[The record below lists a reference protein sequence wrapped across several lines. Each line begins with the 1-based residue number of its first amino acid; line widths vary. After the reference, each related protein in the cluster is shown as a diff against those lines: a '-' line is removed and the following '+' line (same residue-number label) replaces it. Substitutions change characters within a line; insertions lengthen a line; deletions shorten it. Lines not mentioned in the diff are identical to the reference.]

1 MKLIYK
7 AYNLGMA
14 LSENQIT
21 VLSVENPKAYSSIL
35 CDIWNQTQG
44 GEGGFIL
51 SKEGELRNIAK
62 EVDCIFNPFAL
73 DFNGKRVINRLYQEL
88 QEQANTALMN
98 ESISLNGSIVAYLDE
113 LSRQVPYALE
123 YDLDFDIVGLM
134 KLYNV
139 KMECFGECLLEKIV
153 EYLRVMSHVCGMKNY
168 VFVGL
173 KQCLTV
179 EELKQLYEFVFCEK
193 INLIIIEYIHSAP
206 ISGEKGWILDRDLCI
221 IDL

>member
-88 QEQANTALMN
+88 QEQANTSLMN
-98 ESISLNGSIVAYLDE
+98 ESISLNGSLSMKAPNFRIFFTIPFDNHTSFQFIFGPIQSFFSYLFT
-113 LSRQVPYALE
+113 R
-123 YDLDFDIVGLM
+123 
-134 KLYNV
+134 
-139 KMECFGECLLEKIV
+139 
-153 EYLRVMSHVCGMKNY
+153 
-168 VFVGL
+168 
-173 KQCLTV
+173 
-179 EELKQLYEFVFCEK
+179 
-193 INLIIIEYIHSAP
+193 
-206 ISGEKGWILDRDLCI
+206 
-221 IDL
+221 